1 MKLVKQIQVDKN
13 HSYYKECDRI
23 CFASKN
29 LYNQA
34 LYRIEQ
40 KHSLENAYFNYFDLT
55 KELNRENQV
64 DFRAMQSSV
73 SQQTLMLLDKSYKSF
88 FNAFKDYSVNPHKY
102 KAKPKSPHF
111 KDKTKGRFQAT
122 FTEIAISKK
131 FLKKGLIKLAGVDF
145 TIPNTFEKVNQVR
158 IIPKSNSLYCIE
170 IVYEKQEIS
179 LVKSENYA
187 GIDIGLNNLAT
198 VVTTDCNAFIINGKP
213 LKSINQYYNKK
224 LAKYK
229 SELPL
234 LSKNIVTKEGKRVQV
249 KTSNKIKK
257 LTCKRNNKI
266 KDYLHKASTKVVQT
280 LKQSNIS
287 KIVIGQN
294 KDWKQSI
301 NIGKKNNQKFVSIPH
316 ANYINMITYKSLLEG
331 IEVVTREESYT
342 SKCSFLDNET
352 IRKHNEYKGKRIKRG
367 MFKSAM
373 GLKINAD
380 VNGACNILRKEVPN
394 AFAKGIEGILVFP
407 IKYSL

>member
-1 MKLVKQIQVDKN
+1 MKIVKQIQVNKN

-23 CFASKN
+23 CFNSKN

-34 LYRIEQ
+34 LYRVKQ
-40 KHSLENAYFNYFDLT
+40 KHITDNSYLNYFDLT
-55 KELNRENQV
+55 KKLNRENQI

-88 FNAFKDYSVNPHKY
+88 FNVLKDYSVNPHKY
-102 KAKPKSPHF
+102 KAKPQSPKF
-111 KDKTKGRFQAT
+111 KDKVKGRFQAT

-131 FLKKGLIKLAGVDF
+131 FLKKGLIKLAGVGF
-145 TIPNTFEKVNQVR
+145 TIPNTFEKINQVR
-158 IIPKSNSLYCIE
+158 IIPKSNNFYCIE
-170 IVYEKQEIS
+170 IIYEKQES
-179 LVKSENYA
+179 LLVVNDNYA

-198 VVTTDCNAFIINGKP
+198 VVTTDCNSFIINGKP
-213 LKSINQYYNKK
+213 LKSINQYYNKQ

-234 LSKNIVTKEGKRVQV
+234 FPKKVLTKEGNRIQIKS
-249 KTSNKIKK
+249 SNKIKK

-266 KDYLHKASTKVVQT
+266 KDYLHKASTKVVKT
-280 LKQSNIS
+280 LKQANIS

-301 NIGKKNNQKFVSIPH
+301 NLGKKTNQKFVSIPH
-316 ANYINMITYKSLLEG
+316 ANYINMVSYKSLLEG
-331 IEVVTREESYT
+331 IEVTTREESYT
-342 SKCSFLDNET
+342 SKCSFLDNE
-352 IRKHNEYKGKRIKRG
+352 IVNKHNEYKGKRIKRG
-367 MFKSAM
+367 MFKSEK

-380 VNGACNILRKEVPN
+380 VNGACNILKKEVPN

-407 IKYSL
+407 FKYSL